1 MNDCKL
7 CKFSEESLKQID
19 FDQNLIIELW
29 IWYEN
34 NFLIKNSFEI
44 C

>member
-1 MNDCKL
+1 M
-7 CKFSEESLKQID
+7 ID
-19 FDQNLIIELW
+19 FDQNLIIDLW

>member
-1 MNDCKL
+1 M
-7 CKFSEESLKQID
+7 ID
-19 FDQNLIIELW
+19 FDQNLIIDWW